1 MLKIAIDG
9 PAGAGKSTIARRL
22 AADLGYI
29 YIDTGAMYR
38 VLTSEILRRGLSPDD
53 GETVQCIG
61 EEVRISLKQ
70 QEQGATLRV
79 FVDDRDVTEEIREPK
94 INQNVSMVASHE
106 GVRKVMVAQQE
117 KIAMSGDVVMD
128 GRDIGTTVM
137 PDAEVKVFLKAS
149 VEERARRRSLELI
162 RRGYDVNLAE
172 LQEEIRERDFFD
184 STRKASPLR
193 KAADAI
199 EIDTTNLTVEEVVD
213 MVKLLCQQRK
223 ENAHV

>member
-22 AADLGYI
+22 AADLGYL